1 MKFQGEIDMLR
12 GPIANIR
19 LTQLS
24 YGILIAIFL
33 TGSMLLIVNSINPLI
48 PTDPGLSGPT
58 QREEIFFDTLKAGS
72 FNPALFITNIL
83 WALVPLTITLFI
95 IAFYLPTMSSLGLS
109 TELVQKKDKVKRF
122 YLPARGYTLTIDSA
136 HIRVTRK
143 LSSVK
148 GLMLREMNFIV
159 YLPSDYPDKKRVFDF
174 LVGEKIKYTETHVL
188 LQKSVSIRNIPLLIV
203 RTRAILRISNTT
215 QNS

>member
-1 MKFQGEIDMLR
+1 MLR

-24 YGILIAIFL
+24 YGVLITIFL

-48 PTDPGLSGPT
+48 PTDPEYTGPT
-58 QREEIFFDTLKAGS
+58 IREGIFFDELTKGS
-72 FNPALFITNIL
+72 INPSSFITSIL
-83 WALVPLTITLFI
+83 WALVPLTITLII
-95 IAFYLPTMSSLGLS
+95 IAFYLPSMSSLGLS
-109 TELVQKKDKVKRF
+109 ADFVQKKDKVKRF

-148 GLMLREMNFIV
+148 GLMLREMNFTV

-188 LQKSVSIRNIPLLIV
+188 LQKSVSIRNIPLLMV